1 MAKFITSAGDI
12 CEPYESLEL
21 ITAQK
26 GSEGDFDYQGA
37 LAFLVE
43 HAKKNGADGIIHVQF
58 NERSAVGTKKVCFQ
72 DQSVTIFEV
81 RAWGT
86 MIKLKN

>member
-12 CEPYESLEL
+12 CEPYESLDL
-21 ITAQK
+21 ITAHK
-26 GSEGDFDYQGA
+26 GGEGSFDYQAA
-37 LAFLVE
+37 LALLVE
-43 HAKKNGADGIIHVQF
+43 HAKKNGADGIIHVSF

>member
-1 MAKFITSAGDI
+1 MAKFITSAGEI

-21 ITAQK
+21 ITAHK
-26 GSEGDFDYQGA
+26 GGEGSFDYQAA
-37 LAFLVE
+37 LALLVE

>member
-26 GSEGDFDYQGA
+26 GGEGEFDYQGA
-37 LAFLVE
+37 MALLVE
-43 HAKKNGADGIIHVQF
+43 HAKKNGADGIIHVNF

-86 MIKLKN
+86 MIKIKN

>member
-12 CEPYESLEL
+12 CEPYETLDL
-21 ITAQK
+21 ITAHK
-26 GSEGDFDYQGA
+26 GGEGSFDYQAA
-37 LAFLVE
+37 LALLVE
-43 HAKKNGADGIIHVQF
+43 HAKKNGADGIIHVSF

-86 MIKLKN
+86 MIKIKN

>member
-12 CEPYESLEL
+12 CEPYESLDL
-21 ITAQK
+21 ITAHK
-26 GSEGDFDYQGA
+26 GGEGSFDYQATLA
-37 LAFLVE
+37 LLVE

-72 DQSVTIFEV
+72 DHSVTIFEV